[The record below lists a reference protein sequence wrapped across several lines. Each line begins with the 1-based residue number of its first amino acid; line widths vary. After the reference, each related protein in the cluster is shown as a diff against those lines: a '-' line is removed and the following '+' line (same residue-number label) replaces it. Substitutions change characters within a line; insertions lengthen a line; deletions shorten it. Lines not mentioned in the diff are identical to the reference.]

1 TGQSADF
8 KNTIIIMTS
17 NLGTKE
23 APQIGFQK
31 DESYKIDN
39 AVKSFFAPE
48 FRNRLDKIINFNPL
62 NNEILEKIVDK
73 SVSELENKLENITIN
88 LSKNAKEF
96 LIKKGYS
103 AEFGARNLKRVIN
116 SEISDNLSSEI
127 LFGKLKNG
135 GIVNVEFDGENLKF
149 EFINLNSKNNNSQI
163 SNLKNSNEKFE
174 NFKMKK

>member
-1 TGQSADF
+1 
-8 KNTIIIMTS
+8 M
-17 NLGTKE
+17 
-23 APQIGFQK
+23 
-31 DESYKIDN
+31 
-39 AVKSFFAPE
+39 
-48 FRNRLDKIINFNPL
+48 
-62 NNEILEKIVDK
+62 
-73 SVSELENKLENITIN
+73 
-88 LSKNAKEF
+88 
-96 LIKKGYS
+96 
-103 AEFGARNLKRVIN
+103 IN